1 MEFDKKDILQLYGKH
16 LFIIPDDKVAPQ
28 PETKPV
34 AEPVA
39 VSPPVE
45 TPIAEPQPVAESGPV
60 HFQAGKPVTW
70 KLKPDTRLALVLR
83 SEEFA
88 NKQLTSALKGYIVGA
103 AIDTKLIGFG
113 ILEGEGDEWDLRDMP
128 CPVGVVFG
136 GGATAA
142 GPIMLGTNQVFAVNS
157 LAAISTDR
165 GSQNQLKEL
174 LAALTL

>member
-1 MEFDKKDILQLYGKH
+1 MEFDKKDVLQLYGKH
-16 LFIIPDDKVAPQ
+16 LFIIPDDNEISK
-28 PETKPV
+28 PEAKPV
-34 AEPVA
+34 AESVT
-39 VSPPVE
+39 VSPVE
-45 TPIAEPQPVAESGPV
+45 TLVGEPEPDSEPAPVY
-60 HFQAGKPVTW
+60 FQAGKPVTW

-83 SEEFA
+83 GEEFA

-113 ILEGEGDEWDLRDMP
+113 ILEGEGNEWDLRDMP

-136 GGATAA
+136 GGATAT
-142 GPIMLGTNQVFAVNS
+142 GPIRLGTNQIFAVNS

-165 GSQNQLKEL
+165 GSQNHLKEL

>member
-1 MEFDKKDILQLYGKH
+1 MEFDKKDILQLYGKN
-16 LFIIPDDKVAPQ
+16 LFIIPDDNEIPK
-28 PETKPV
+28 PEAKPV
-34 AEPVA
+34 AEPA
-39 VSPPVE
+39 VVSAPVE
-45 TPIAEPQPVAESGPV
+45 TPAAEPESVLEPALV
-60 HFQAGKPVTW
+60 YFQAGKPVTW

-165 GSQNQLKEL
+165 GSQNNLKEL